1 LSFPSFFKS
10 AHLFACSIFS
20 FLVDHSPQAAS
31 LGGRGRD
38 EEFGFSYKDL
48 SVFFCRAGQ
57 KVRVLYQDC
66 EFLHEE
72 ERMVQRWTSGKE
84 ENKVASGRGS
94 HVLASAFLRRVA

>member
-1 LSFPSFFKS
+1 LSFPPFVKS
-10 AHLFACSIFS
+10 ARLFACFIFS

-31 LGGRGRD
+31 LGGRGRA

-48 SVFFCRAGQ
+48 SNFFCRAGE

-72 ERMVQRWTSGKE
+72 ERMAQRWTSCKE
-84 ENKVASGRGS
+84 ENKVATGFSCFN
-94 HVLASAFLRRVA
+94 VC